1 MFNRLREAFS
11 KTTQL
16 FSQTKGAS
24 IATIEEI
31 LLRAD
36 VGIKYTEIIL
46 QRIKTSRGDMV
57 DVLKDEITSLLNLS
71 KPSVKTPKPVIIM
84 VSGVNGSGKTT
95 TVAKLANR
103 YRKREKVIL
112 ASGDTYR
119 DAASAQLEIWAQ
131 RVQVEIVASHK
142 GQDAAAV
149 VFDTI
154 SKAKSQ
160 SIDTVLIDTAGRLH
174 TRGDLMNE
182 LKKIERVIMK
192 LKPSGPDLNIL
203 TIDSTMGQ
211 NAIQQAR
218 VFSSEVGINGLILT
232 KYDGTAKGGSII
244 PICNEL
250 KLPVLYLGVGEGMD
264 DIIEFEPRA
273 FVEALFE

>member
-11 KTTQL
+11 KTTHL

-24 IATIEEI
+24 ISTIEEI

-46 QRIKTSRGDMV
+46 QRIKTSRKDV
-57 DVLKDEITSLLNLS
+57 VEVLKDEIISLLTLP
-71 KPSVKTPKPVIIM
+71 KPSIETPKPAIIM

-119 DAASAQLEIWAQ
+119 DAASAQLEIWAE

-154 SKAKSQ
+154 SKARGQ

-218 VFSSEVGINGLILT
+218 IFSSEIGINGLILT
-232 KYDGTAKGGSII
+232 KCDGTAKGGSII

-264 DIIEFEPRA
+264 DIIEFEPKA
-273 FVEALFE
+273 FVDALFE

>member
-16 FSQTKGAS
+16 FSHTKGAS

-36 VGIKYTEIIL
+36 VGVKYTEIIL
-46 QRIKTSRGDMV
+46 QSIKTSRGDV
-57 DVLKDEITSLLNLS
+57 VEALKHEIVSLLTLP
-71 KPSVKTPKPVIIM
+71 KPSIETTKPVIIM

-95 TVAKLANR
+95 TVAKLANL

-131 RVQVEIVASHK
+131 RVQVEIVASQK

-154 SKAKSQ
+154 LKAKGK

-174 TRGDLMNE
+174 TRGDLMSE
-182 LKKIERVIMK
+182 LKKIERVIKK
-192 LKPSGPDLNIL
+192 LKPGGPDLNIL
-203 TIDSTMGQ
+203 TIDSTVGQ

-218 VFSSEVGINGLILT
+218 VFGSEIGINGLILT
-232 KYDGTAKGGSII
+232 KYDGTAKGGAII

-264 DIIEFEPRA
+264 DIIEFDPHT
-273 FVEALFE
+273 FVTVLFE

>member
-1 MFNRLREAFS
+1 MFNRLREALS

-16 FSQTKGAS
+16 FSHAKGAS

-31 LLRAD
+31 LLSAD
-36 VGIKYTEIIL
+36 VGVKCTEIIL
-46 QRIKTSRGDMV
+46 QGIKTSRGDV
-57 DVLKDEITSLLNLS
+57 VEALKDEIVSLLNLP
-71 KPSVKTPKPVIIM
+71 KPSVETIKPVIIM
-84 VSGVNGSGKTT
+84 VNGVNGSGKTT
-95 TVAKLANR
+95 TVAKLANL
-103 YRKREKVIL
+103 YKKRKRVIL

-131 RVQVEIVASHK
+131 RLEVEIVASQK
-142 GQDAAAV
+142 GQDAAGV

-154 SKAKSQ
+154 VKAKSK

-182 LKKIERVIMK
+182 LKKIERVIKK
-192 LKPSGPDLNIL
+192 LKPEGPDLNIL
-203 TIDSTMGQ
+203 TIDSTIGQ

-218 VFSSEVGINGLILT
+218 VFCSEIGINGLILT
-232 KYDGTAKGGSII
+232 KYDGTAKGGAII

-250 KLPVLYLGVGEGMD
+250 RLPVLYLGVGEGMD
-264 DIIEFEPRA
+264 DIIEFDPHA
-273 FVEALFE
+273 FVAALFA

>member
-11 KTTQL
+11 KTTHL

-24 IATIEEI
+24 ISTIEEI

-46 QRIKTSRGDMV
+46 QRIKTSRGDV
-57 DVLKDEITSLLNLS
+57 VEVLKDEIISLLTLP
-71 KPSVKTPKPVIIM
+71 KPSIETPKPAIIM

-154 SKAKSQ
+154 SKAKGQ

-218 VFSSEVGINGLILT
+218 IFSSEIGINGLILT
-232 KYDGTAKGGSII
+232 KCDGTAKGGSII

-264 DIIEFEPRA
+264 DIIEFEPKA
-273 FVEALFE
+273 FVDALFE

>member
-1 MFNRLREAFS
+1 MFNRLRKAFS

-24 IATIEEI
+24 ISTIEEI
-31 LLRAD
+31 LLQAD

-46 QRIKTSRGDMV
+46 QRLKTSRGDMLE
-57 DVLKDEITSLLNLS
+57 VLKDEIITLLNLP
-71 KPSVKTPKPVIIM
+71 KPSIETTKPLIIM

-95 TVAKLANR
+95 TIAKLANR
-103 YRKREKVIL
+103 YGKREKVIL

-119 DAASAQLEIWAQ
+119 DAASTQLEIWAQ

-174 TRGDLMNE
+174 TRGDLMDE
-182 LKKIERVIMK
+182 LKKIERVIKK
-192 LKPSGPDLNIL
+192 LKPSGPDLNML
-203 TIDSTMGQ
+203 TIDSTVGQ

-218 VFSSEVGINGLILT
+218 IFSSEIGINGLILT

-250 KLPVLYLGVGEGMD
+250 RLPVLYLGIGEGMD
-264 DIIEFEPRA
+264 DIIEFDPKA
-273 FVEALFE
+273 FVTALFD

>member
-11 KTTQL
+11 KTTHL

-24 IATIEEI
+24 ISTIEEI

-46 QRIKTSRGDMV
+46 QRIKTSRGDV
-57 DVLKDEITSLLNLS
+57 VEVLKDEIISLLTLP
-71 KPSVKTPKPVIIM
+71 KPSIETPKPAIIM

-119 DAASAQLEIWAQ
+119 DAASAQLEIWAH

-154 SKAKSQ
+154 SKARGQ

-218 VFSSEVGINGLILT
+218 IFSSEIGINGLILT
-232 KYDGTAKGGSII
+232 KCDGTAKGGSII

-264 DIIEFEPRA
+264 DIIEFEPKA
-273 FVEALFE
+273 FVDALFE